1 MFRPATTRTIAASL
15 VTAALFSCSSGL
27 DSETP
32 RSSVPVPPASG
43 NIATGLF
50 WGFDLVSPSGDR
62 ASIEE
67 HAVLSAII
75 QGGSNAPDRQVA
87 FYAFTTDA
95 AADNAAGTGTSAFL
109 DRTGA
114 PDANGVEDVFIAA
127 VVEEDVDIS
136 AFSFSLAGK
145 FRHPRCVNCHSL
157 SAEPG
162 FTSGPPSTVFQES
175 THPTVEGV
183 AAPQPGSGA
192 FQNTNEGSCL
202 TCHESVLDT
211 LTVEGSALGS
221 GWRNPSRE
229 IDGDF
234 RLMTTAQ
241 LAERARRSPE
251 DHFSNDRRLAWA
263 FESAMLPSRSTI
275 NGPFTAADDDQDGTV
290 EPFDSDGRRRP
301 APGGLTAFLAEID
314 AFERGT
320 NATDTRAAIADV
332 RAVSLTPLGSTGN
345 AAAFEPALA
354 YVPTPN
360 FPAGGSGVV
369 GTLYVVFTS
378 SATDLSALATSGL
391 RQVYRARID
400 VVVGSS
406 GQIDLDHQG
415 VELVSTNA
423 AGTSEGDGP
432 SGAPTISTLGDSAGE
447 RIAFISN
454 ASDLGAPGG
463 VGRIFVRDLAAGEI
477 ALVSS
482 NLDSCTEPSI
492 DPTGRVVA
500 FTTADTLTVPPPGVS
515 DTNGVADVYFTR
527 LSANGPLAAE
537 SNFPQ
542 RASQTNGDAAESD
555 SGASGRPS
563 VTLLG
568 EDAILVAFESASA
581 LDARGGFEGTPAG
594 TPTNVFVHSFTGL
607 PTAAVR
613 GTFQASLS
621 RATDGSKAL
630 PNGSSRR
637 PSFPGRADRL
647 VFETDADNLETRF
660 LMEPDPAFNT
670 FSSKS
675 SDENS
680 GADLVSV
687 PLGGILDG
695 SASGRVVGISV
706 SSPGIYGDKETYLP
720 ATGPVIPAE
729 LRGGFVVAGLTLAR
743 NLGASDNHIG
753 LNESEHTPWLSFVAD
768 SPAAPRSLFEQT
780 TRFLRSRCLVCHNGI
795 GSPPFPLNLS
805 GDDDAIFASLT
816 GPSAERDC
824 GGGTTSPYVVAGDS
838 GNSLLYE
845 VLLGPVDDC
854 GPGLMPQGSTSPLP
868 ASETDVVKDWIDA
881 GAQRRD

>member
-1 MFRPATTRTIAASL
+1 MIRPATIRTIAASA
-15 VTAALFSCSSGL
+15 VIAALFSCSSGL

-32 RSSVPVPPASG
+32 RSSAPVPPASG

-62 ASIEE
+62 ASIED
-67 HAVLSAII
+67 HAVLSAIV
-75 QGGSNAPDRQVA
+75 QGGGNAPDRQVA

-95 AADNAAGTGTSAFL
+95 AADNAAGMGASAFL

-114 PDANGVEDVFIAA
+114 PDANGVEDVFVAA

-162 FTSGPPSTVFQES
+162 FTSGPPTTVFQGS
-175 THPTVEGV
+175 THPTVDGV
-183 AAPQPGSGA
+183 TAPQPGSGA
-192 FQNTNEGSCL
+192 FQSTNEGSCV

-211 LTVEGSALGS
+211 LTVEGSALGR

-229 IDGDF
+229 VDGDF
-234 RLMTTAQ
+234 RLLTTAQ
-241 LAERARRSPE
+241 LADRVRRSPE
-251 DHFSNDRRLAWA
+251 DHFSNDRRIAWA
-263 FESAMLPSRSTI
+263 FESAALPSRSMI
-275 NGPFTAADDDQDGTV
+275 DGPSIAADEDHDGTV

-301 APGGLTAFLAEID
+301 APGGLAAFLAEID

-332 RAVSLTPLGSTGN
+332 RAVSLTPGGTTGD
-345 AAAFEPALA
+345 AAALEPALA

-360 FPAGGSGVV
+360 FPAGDPGVV

-378 SATDLSALATSGL
+378 SATDLSALANSGL

-406 GQIDLDHQG
+406 GQIGLEHQG

-423 AGTSEGDGP
+423 AGTAEGNGT
-432 SGAPTISTLGDSAGE
+432 SGSPTISTLGDSAGE
-447 RIAFISN
+447 RIAFVSN

-463 VGRIFVRDLAAGEI
+463 VGRVFVRDLATGET
-477 ALVSS
+477 ALISS
-482 NLDSCTEPSI
+482 SLDSCTEPSI

-500 FTTADTLTVPPPGVS
+500 FTSADTLAVPPPGVS

-527 LSANGPLAAE
+527 LAADGPLAAE
-537 SNFPQ
+537 NNFPQ
-542 RASQTNGDAAESD
+542 RASQTNGDPAEAD
-555 SGASGRPS
+555 DDPSGRPS
-563 VTLLG
+563 VALLG
-568 EDAILVAFESASA
+568 EDSILVAFESESA
-581 LDARGGFEGTPAG
+581 LDVRGGFEGTPSG
-594 TPTNVFVHSFTGL
+594 SPTNVFVHSFTGI

-621 RATDGSKAL
+621 RATDGSKVL
-630 PNGSSRR
+630 PNGASRR

-647 VFETDADNLETRF
+647 VYETDADNLETRF
-660 LMEPDPAFNT
+660 LLEPDPAFST

-680 GADLVSV
+680 AADLVSV

-706 SSPGIYGDKETYLP
+706 SSPGIYGDKETRIP
-720 ATGPVIPAE
+720 ATGPVVPAE

-743 NLGASDNHIG
+743 NLGASDNHVG

-780 TRFLRSRCLVCHNGI
+780 TRFLRSQCLSCHGDGTFGI
-795 GSPPFPLNLS
+795 NLG

-816 GPSAERDC
+816 GPSAFRDC
-824 GGGTTSPYVVAGDS
+824 GGSVTFPYVVPGDS
-838 GNSLLYE
+838 ANSLLYQT
-845 VLLGPVDDC
+845 LLGPVAC
-854 GPGLMPQGSTSPLP
+854 NNLGLMPQGASSPLP
-868 ASETDVVKDWIDA
+868 ASETDVVRDWIDA